1 MLLELDIKNFA
12 IIEDLNIQ
20 FTKGLNLLTGETGS
34 GKSIIIEALGI
45 ILGGRGTKDLIRSG
59 EDKSTLQAVFFLE
72 NLDKVKN
79 KILEYG
85 IEQDSDNLLIISREI
100 ASKGPSISRVNGK
113 TVTLSI
119 LNKITDLLVD
129 IFAQEEH
136 QSLLNVSNHKDL
148 IDSFGNKEF
157 MTLKEEIRRNYLNY
171 VKEKEELEKIN
182 IDINQRNREIDLI
195 KFQIQE
201 IDDADLSDKEDDLEN
216 EYSKLLNI
224 KDINLGISKINDLY
238 NNYNYGDTNIQAYL
252 NNCISILLDLIKFD
266 KSLQSYLDRMESV
279 NYELEDIN
287 NDLINYKSTN
297 DLDEERL
304 YKLRERIDLI
314 NKLKRKYGN
323 TIDDILSYREKINKE
338 LQALLNFE
346 NEISIR
352 KNNIE
357 KISQVL
363 LTKSKKI
370 SEIRKIIGADL
381 EKQILKELDTL
392 NMENVNFKVNFK
404 ERTHFS
410 IDGIDQIEFL
420 ISTNIGEDLKSLNR
434 IVSGGEMSR
443 IMLGFK
449 SILAEADNI
458 PTLIFDEIDTGIS
471 GRTAQI
477 VGEKIHRIA
486 KKHQVISVSHLPQIT
501 ALADSHY
508 QISKKINNQ
517 GKVTTQITKL
527 NDEERIYVLARLL
540 GGVNVTSTTLKHA
553 KEMLEMSKNI

>member
-171 VKEKEELEKIN
+171 IKEKEELEKIN

-195 KFQIQE
+195 RFQIQE

-216 EYSKLLNI
+216 EYNKLLNI

-553 KEMLEMSKNI
+553 KEMLEMSKKI